1 MADCFI
7 KIEQING
14 ESHDQDFENYI
25 QVDSWQW
32 GVSQRSVALS
42 TGGAG
47 KPAGVAQI
55 NNLSFVHQADSASAG
70 LLTRCTK
77 NTLIPTASLVMRRA
91 GGKAQQYL
99 TINFEKVRILS
110 VDIVHDDR
118 HVIPAVQ
125 VVLNFDR
132 VIFEYARQSEKGADK
147 SGRSTFDWVRTRPDD

>member
-7 KIEQING
+7 KIEQVNG
-14 ESHDQDFENYI
+14 ESHDLDFENYI

-32 GVSQRSVALS
+32 GVAQRVVQSAGS
-42 TGGAG
+42 AG
-47 KPAGVAQI
+47 KLAGAAQI

-110 VDIVHDDR
+110 VDIVHDER

-147 SGRSTFDWVRTRPDD
+147 SGRSTFDWVRIRPDD